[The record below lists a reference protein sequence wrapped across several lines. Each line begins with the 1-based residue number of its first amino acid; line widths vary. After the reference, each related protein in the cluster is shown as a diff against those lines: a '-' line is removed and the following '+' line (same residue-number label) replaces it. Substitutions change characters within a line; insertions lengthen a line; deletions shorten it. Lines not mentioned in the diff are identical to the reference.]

1 MATWWN
7 RAVCGVVAA
16 MAVSFATVGLFAED
30 APAPKLFPL
39 SVPATIPPADSPIT
53 NAVIPVQIIEP
64 VRPEAAVALEW
75 SGPPTVRV
83 NRANEY
89 QLAVRNT
96 SSQLVQKV
104 VVQVRAPKGTTVKET
119 TPAAKIVD
127 GVYLWELG
135 TLELKEAKY
144 LKLTLTPT
152 TRGEMGCQAWVT
164 FTGTAGMKVHVQ
176 EPKLH
181 VTISA
186 PEKVAVGDPIPVTYT
201 VKNVGDCVAENVQ
214 HTLGHKVQNEPQ
226 RGTDST
232 ELEWAYRN
240 QLQSIPTLAP
250 GEERKEVVQLRGYQ
264 GGEMNLTAKAMST
277 DCAPVTST
285 AKTQVLVPK
294 LEVKIS
300 GPDQLMVNR
309 KGVYKVRVENVGQL
323 AVKDVKVRRV
333 VPASWR
339 MVSGN
344 WQANSDAEPD
354 LFITELVPGQGSEAT
369 FEAMPLTTGQSSW
382 FVEATGSRGTK
393 AVSECRTT
401 VEGIAALRMELV
413 DLVDPVEKGQQ
424 TTYEIRITNTGTK
437 ADTNVVIT
445 CPLPEQMKFVSATG
459 PVSHTVAD
467 LNNCAVVRFEPVR
480 ELAPKTE
487 IVYRIVCKAHA
498 IGDVRFKA
506 QLNSTHLTTSVVK
519 EESTRVYGE

>member
-16 MAVSFATVGLFAED
+16 VAVSFATVGLFAED
-30 APAPKLFPL
+30 APAPKLLPL
-39 SVPATIPPADSPIT
+39 SIPASIPPADTPLT

-64 VRPEAAVALEW
+64 VRPEAAVSLEW

-119 TPAAKIVD
+119 TPAAKVVD

-135 TLELKEAKY
+135 TLEVKEAKN

-164 FTGTAGMKVHVQ
+164 FTGTAAMKVSVQ
-176 EPKLH
+176 EPKLQ

-186 PEKVAVGDPIPVTYT
+186 PEKVAIGDPIPVTYT
-201 VKNVGDCVAENVQ
+201 VKNIGDCVAENVQ
-214 HTLGHKVQNEPQ
+214 HALTLHRAPYKDKFQNI
-226 RGTDST
+226 
-232 ELEWAYRN
+232 A
-240 QLQSIPTLAP
+240 TLAP
-250 GEERKEVVQLRGYQ
+250 GEERKEVVQLRGDT
-264 GGEMNLTAKAMST
+264 GGEMQFSADATST
-277 DCAPVTST
+277 DCAPAMSQT
-285 AKTQVLVPK
+285 KTLVLTPK
-294 LEVKIS
+294 LQVKIV

-309 KGVYKVRVENVGQL
+309 KGLYKVRVENAGQL

-333 VPASWR
+333 VPAGWR

-344 WQANSDAEPD
+344 WQANSDADPD

-369 FEAMPLTTGQSSW
+369 FEATPLTTGQSSW
-382 FVEATGSRGTK
+382 FVEATGNRGTK

-459 PVSHTVAD
+459 PVSHTVTD

-498 IGDVRFKA
+498 AGDVRFKA

>member
-7 RAVCGVVAA
+7 RAVCGVVATIV
-16 MAVSFATVGLFAED
+16 VSFATVGLFAED

-39 SVPATIPPADSPIT
+39 SIPATIPPADSPIT

-119 TPAAKIVD
+119 TPAAKVVD

-164 FTGTAGMKVHVQ
+164 FTGTAGMKVNVQ
-176 EPKLH
+176 EPKLQ
-181 VTISA
+181 VKISA
-186 PEKVAVGDPIPVTYT
+186 PEKVAIGDPIPVTYT
-201 VKNVGDCVAENVQ
+201 VKNVGDCVAENVR
-214 HTLGHKVQNEPQ
+214 HTLTQHHQAG
-226 RGTDST
+226 ST
-232 ELEWAYRN
+232 LTQVFDGN
-240 QLQSIPTLAP
+240 IKFQSIVALAP
-250 GEERKEVVQLRGYQ
+250 GEERKEVVQLRGDR
-264 GGEMNLTAKAMST
+264 GGEIRFAADATASDDAQAS
-277 DCAPVTST
+277 AT

-323 AVKDVKVRRV
+323 AVKDVKARSVI
-333 VPASWR
+333 PAGWR
-339 MVSGN
+339 LISRN
-344 WQANSDAEPD
+344 WGLTTDAEPD
-354 LFITELVPGQGSEAT
+354 LFIAELAPGQGSEAT
-369 FEAMPLTTGQSSW
+369 FEALPLTTGQSSW

-393 AVSECRTT
+393 AVSECRTI

>member
-7 RAVCGVVAA
+7 RAICGVVAA

-119 TPAAKIVD
+119 TPAAKVVD

-164 FTGTAGMKVHVQ
+164 FTGTAGMKVNVQ
-176 EPKLH
+176 EPKLQ

-186 PEKVAVGDPIPVTYT
+186 PEKVAIGDPIPVTYT
-201 VKNVGDCVAENVQ
+201 VKNVGDCTAENVQ
-214 HTLGHKVQNEPQ
+214 HTLTQHHQVG
-226 RGTDST
+226 ST
-232 ELEWAYRN
+232 VT
-240 QLQSIPTLAP
+240 QLFSGNIKFQSIAALVP
-250 GEERKEVVQLRGYQ
+250 GEERKEVVQLRGDR
-264 GGEMNLTAKAMST
+264 GGEIRFAAGATASDDVQAS
-277 DCAPVTST
+277 AT

-294 LEVKIS
+294 LEVKVS
-300 GPDQLMVNR
+300 GPDQLIVNR

-323 AVKDVKVRRV
+323 AVKDVKARSVI
-333 VPASWR
+333 PAGWR
-339 MVSGN
+339 LISRN
-344 WQANSDAEPD
+344 WGLTTDTEPD
-354 LFITELVPGQGSEAT
+354 LFIAELVPGQGSEAT
-369 FEAMPLTTGQSSW
+369 FEALPLTTGQSSW

-393 AVSECRTT
+393 AVSECRTI

-459 PVSHTVAD
+459 PVNHTVTD

-498 IGDVRFKA
+498 TGDVRFKA